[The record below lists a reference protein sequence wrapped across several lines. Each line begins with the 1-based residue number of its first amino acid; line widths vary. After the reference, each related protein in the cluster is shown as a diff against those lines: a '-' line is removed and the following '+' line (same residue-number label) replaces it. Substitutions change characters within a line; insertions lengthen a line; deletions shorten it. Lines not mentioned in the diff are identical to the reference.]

1 MGFDIGY
8 MLGIIPSILYYLP
21 VTIYISVLAMGM
33 AIILGLGLS
42 ILLQTNRV
50 TAALARVY
58 ISFFRGTPV
67 LVQLLI
73 IYFGLP
79 QLFPA
84 ALGITPV
91 NAVIFG
97 LGLHT
102 AAYMAEIFRAA
113 LNAVG
118 PGQQE
123 AALSIG
129 LHPAQAFVHVVARQ
143 AVRHAIPPTGNIFI
157 GLVKN
162 SSLAFTLGV
171 TEVLAQAKLLASEN
185 LRFFEAYVAAGIVY
199 WGFTIL
205 YTLGQEWLERRLNR
219 PYDRQRSAVVEAR
232 T

>member
-1 MGFDIGY
+1 MTFDVYY
-8 MLGIIPSILYYLP
+8 MFRIIPSILYYLP
-21 VTIYISVLAMGM
+21 ITIYISVVAM
-33 AIILGLGLS
+33 IIAAALGLGLS
-42 ILLQTNRV
+42 VMLQANRL
-50 TAALARVY
+50 TAAIARVY

-84 ALGITPV
+84 ALGISPV
-91 NAVIFG
+91 NAVIIG

-102 AAYMAEIFRAA
+102 AAYLAEIFRAA
-113 LNAVG
+113 LAAVG
-118 PGQQE
+118 PGQKE

-129 LHPAQAFVHVVARQ
+129 LTPVQAFTDVVARQ
-143 AVRHAIPPTGNIFI
+143 AIRHAIPPTGNIFI

-171 TEVLAQAKLLASEN
+171 TEVLAQSKLLASEN
-185 LRFFEAYVAAGIVY
+185 LKFFEAYFAAGLVY
-199 WGFTIL
+199 WAFTIL
-205 YTLGQEWLERRLNR
+205 YTFGQDWLERYLNR
-219 PYDRQRSAVVEAR
+219 PYDRLRGAVVTQE